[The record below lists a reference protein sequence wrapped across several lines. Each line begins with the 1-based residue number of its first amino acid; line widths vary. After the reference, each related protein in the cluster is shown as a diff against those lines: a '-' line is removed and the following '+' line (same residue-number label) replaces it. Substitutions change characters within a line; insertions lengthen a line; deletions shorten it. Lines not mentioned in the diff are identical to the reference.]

1 MNSTTQKNVINENTS
16 LLHLPLKMLSDSFV
30 FYDKCD
36 SFGLLLMVF
45 FLLLNS
51 AYQDFFNDIYGV
63 IIETSMY
70 YGYFFF
76 ISLTYLIFF
85 FLEIAIVNINN
96 L

>member
-16 LLHLPLKMLSDSFV
+16 MLHLPLKMLSDSFV

-51 AYQDFFNDIYGV
+51 AYQDFFDDIYGV

-76 ISLTYLIFF
+76 YFSYLFNIFF
-85 FLEIAIVNINN
+85 FRNCYCEYQ
-96 L
+96 